1 MVNNAFC
8 YNHAWVS
15 SLTFS
20 TKIWAFYSGTLYD
33 LTNYV
38 HTLGLQQGTLSKH
51 SFLDPDIVSVFM
63 EQPGQDITKSLNS
76 VMDGKDLNSVNQNLD
91 CMKNAFSL
99 GGVDFHKSAWC
110 QVQNDM
116 LLAFTIIVVTS
127 MVLKCEST
135 HFLSSAF

>member
-1 MVNNAFC
+1 M
-8 YNHAWVS
+8 Y
-15 SLTFS
+15 
-20 TKIWAFYSGTLYD
+20 
-33 LTNYV
+33 
-38 HTLGLQQGTLSKH
+38 TLGLQQGTSSKY
-51 SFLDPDIVSVFM
+51 SFLDPDIVSVFK

-99 GGVDFHKSAWC
+99 GGVDFRKSARC

-135 HFLSSAF
+135 RFLSPAF